1 MPNRGVFTP
10 SAPSASEISTAVAGD
25 EPADRVSLLKALIA
39 TLVFAAGLAQG
50 QTPGASLSPVARQAL
65 ATRYC
70 SGCHNDKLKT
80 GGMTLTAIDFAH
92 VERNPDLAEKIIRK
106 VRAGMMPPAGLP
118 RPDAPALKAFAASIE
133 NSIDQ
138 AAALHPNPGRP
149 ALHRLNRLEYANS
162 IHDLLDLTID
172 ASALLPTDDMSH
184 GFDNMADVLTV
195 TPTLMDSYIRAAS
208 KISRE
213 AVGDPNA
220 GPAMSTYRIPRV
232 ISQMRHVDGTPF
244 GTRGGI
250 SVIHN
255 FPADGEYTFKMLFY
269 ASLDGPLFGR
279 NQGKGQQIE
288 ISVNGARVA
297 LLDIDPQMKSTD
309 DLRTPPI
316 RIKAGPQRV
325 AAAFIQK
332 FDGPLE
338 DDVMPIELSLADLNN
353 AAFPGVTS
361 LPHLS
366 DLSIVGPFN
375 VTGISETPSRARI
388 FVCHPIANEDA
399 LPCAKK
405 ILAKLARQAYR
416 RPVTDN
422 DIEDLLGFYQQGLNK
437 GGFDLG
443 ITTALEAIIAS
454 PEFVFRFERTPP
466 GVAPGA
472 NYRISDLELASRL
485 SYFLWS
491 TAPDDTLLN
500 VAGQGRLKE
509 PAELEK
515 QVRRMLADPRAEALS
530 TNFASE
536 WLHLQNL
543 NGVQPDAFLFP
554 NFDKNLALSM
564 RRETELLFESIV
576 REDRSPLDLLTAN
589 YTYVDELLAK
599 HYGIPNVLGS
609 RFRRVALTDD
619 NRKGLLGQGSIL
631 TMTSISNRT
640 SPVARGKYVM
650 EVMLGT
656 PPPAPPPNVPPLKEA
671 SADTKPMSV
680 REKMEEHRTQEPCK
694 SCHKM
699 MDPIGF
705 SLENY
710 DAVGVWRNKDSGF
723 PVDASGQMFDGSKL
737 NGPASV
743 REAILNHS
751 DSYLG
756 TFSESLLS
764 YGIGRVLE
772 TSDMPTV
779 RSIMRNA
786 ARNQDRFSA
795 FVMGVV
801 KSPPFQMRK
810 AEAVESP
817 LTDAPAKPDGKA
829 GSKAVAAKAKGSES
843 NVHH

>member
-1 MPNRGVFTP
+1 MLTGV
-10 SAPSASEISTAVAGD
+10 SAEAAPPAGNSPMD
-25 EPADRVSLLKALIA
+25 APARH
-39 TLVFAAGLAQG
+39 
-50 QTPGASLSPVARQAL
+50 AL

-80 GGMTLTAIDFAH
+80 GGMTLSALDFAH
-92 VERNPDLAEKIIRK
+92 PERNPELAEKIIRK
-106 VRAGMMPPAGLP
+106 VRAGMMPPSGLP
-118 RPDAPALKAFAASIE
+118 RPDAATLRTFAASIE
-133 NSIDQ
+133 NSIDEY
-138 AAALHPNPGRP
+138 ATLHPNPGRP

-172 ASALLPTDDMSH
+172 AAALLPADDMSH
-184 GFDNMADVLTV
+184 GFDNMADVLTIS
-195 TPTLMDSYIRAAS
+195 PALMDSYIRAAG

-213 AVGDPNA
+213 AVGDA
-220 GPAMSTYRIPRV
+220 TTGPAMATYRIPRV

-250 SVIHN
+250 SVIHD

-288 ISVNGARVA
+288 ISVNGERVA

-309 DLRTPPI
+309 DLRTQPVK
-316 RIKAGPQRV
+316 IKAGPQRV
-325 AAAFIQK
+325 SAAFIQK

-366 DLSIVGPFN
+366 DFSIVGPFN
-375 VTGISETPSRARI
+375 VTGISETPSRKRI
-388 FVCHPIANEDA
+388 FTCYPAATADS

-405 ILAKLARQAYR
+405 IIAKLARQAYR
-416 RPVTDN
+416 RPINDN

-437 GGFDLG
+437 GGFETG
-443 ITTALEAIIAS
+443 ITNALQAIIAS
-454 PEFVFRFERTPP
+454 PEFVFRFERTPA
-466 GVAPGA
+466 GVAPGT
-472 NYRISDLELASRL
+472 NYRISDVELASRL

-491 TAPDDTLLN
+491 TAPDDTLLT
-500 VAGQGRLKE
+500 VASEGKLKDSV
-509 PAELEK
+509 ELEK

-543 NGVQPDAFLFP
+543 NSVQPDAFLFP
-554 NFDKNLALSM
+554 NFDRNLAVSM
-564 RRETELLFESIV
+564 KRETELLFESIM
-576 REDRSPLDLLTAN
+576 REDGSPLDLLTAN

-609 RFRRVALTDD
+609 RFRRVSITDE

-650 EVMLGT
+650 EVLLGT

-680 REKMEEHRTQEPCK
+680 REKMEEHRKQEPCA

-705 SLENY
+705 ALENY
-710 DAVGVWRNKDSGF
+710 DAVGVWRTRDSGF
-723 PVDASGQMFDGSKL
+723 AIDSAGQMFDGAKL
-737 NGPASV
+737 DGPASL
-743 REAILNHS
+743 RQAILNHS

-756 TFSESLLS
+756 TFAESLLS
-764 YGIGRVLE
+764 YGVGRVLE
-772 TSDMPTV
+772 PTDMPAV
-779 RSIMRNA
+779 RAVVHAGAQR
-786 ARNQDRFSA
+786 QYHFSA

-801 KSPPFQMRK
+801 RSPAFQMRR
-810 AEAVESP
+810 AEAVGSP
-817 LTDAPAKPDGKA
+817 LTDAPPKPSG
-829 GSKAVAAKAKGSES
+829 KAVAAKIKGSEP